1 MNNIFYYDTPIGRVG
16 IEDDG
21 DFITYVHFGE
31 VKRPEALI
39 RETPL
44 IIKAAMEL
52 DEYFK
57 GERDIF
63 DLPLKLEGT
72 EFQKKVWESL
82 RRIPSGE
89 TRSYKQIAVEVG
101 NPLAAR
107 AVGMANNKNKIPLF
121 IPCHRVIGANG
132 KLVGFEG
139 GLEIKEKLLALEKI
153 EIQE

>member
-21 DFITYVHFGE
+21 DYISYVHFGE
-31 VKRPEALI
+31 VKRPEAII
-39 RETPL
+39 RETTL
-44 IIKAAMEL
+44 IKKAAKEL

-57 GERDIF
+57 GERDNF

-72 EFQKKVWESL
+72 EFQKKVWETL
-82 RRIPSGE
+82 TRIPCGE
-89 TRSYKQIAVEVG
+89 TRSYKQIAEEVG

-132 KLVGFEG
+132 KLVGYEG
-139 GLEIKEKLLALEKI
+139 GLDIKEKLLALEKK
-153 EIQE
+153 EVQD